1 MRFVDWLR
9 PFIRE
14 LVNGGGGQRVGC
26 GGLPLSTSGKDGI
39 ELLFRTETSTEKDGN
54 IESSPRKSFKPIF
67 NLSCHI
73 KDK

>member
-1 MRFVDWLR
+1 MRFVGWLR

-54 IESSPRKSFKPIF
+54 IESFPRLSFKPIF

>member
-1 MRFVDWLR
+1 MRFVEWLR

-39 ELLFRTETSTEKDGN
+39 ELLFRTETSKEKDGN
-54 IESSPRKSFKPIF
+54 IESLRPLNPFLI
-67 NLSCHI
+67 CHAI
-73 KDK
+73 